1 MQSLSLVRYM
11 EATPL
16 FTVQDLKDRYGRNSS
31 ERTILNVLHRLKK
44 QGRVQAVAR
53 GVYAGASASAPLNRY
68 VVPRHVREDAVI
80 ACHSALE
87 FHGVANQVFQTV
99 YYFSAQHRRDVVF
112 GDVVYHRVAPPRL
125 LRRSGKLGFQV
136 EQAADKVRVTRRER
150 SFVDC
155 LLFQEFGGGPGELD
169 KCLAMFPSF
178 DFGLALEY
186 LTVLRRPWLYAR
198 VGFLLDRHA
207 DRLFFSGKHR
217 DAFLARRPRGV
228 AYLERKRPGFRWVET
243 WNLMV
248 PETLLSSPE
257 AGARS

>member
-16 FTVQDLKDRYGRNSS
+16 FTVQELKDLYGKSS
-31 ERTILNVLHRLKK
+31 SDRTILNLLHRLKK

-53 GVYAGASASAPLNRY
+53 GVYGGALASTPLNRY
-68 VVPRHVREDAVI
+68 AVPRHIREDAVV

-99 YYFSAQHRRDVVF
+99 YYFSEQHRRDVVF
-112 GDVVYHRVAPPRL
+112 SGVVYHRVAPPRL
-125 LRRSGKLGFQV
+125 LRHSGKPGLQV
-136 EQAADKVRVTRRER
+136 EQAADQVKVTSRER
-150 SFVDC
+150 SFADC
-155 LLFQEFGGGPGELD
+155 LLFQEFGGGPEELD

-178 DFGLALEY
+178 DFGFALEY
-186 LTVLRRPWLYAR
+186 LKVLRRPWLYAR
-198 VGFLLDRHA
+198 VGYLLDRHA
-207 DRLFFSGKHR
+207 DRLYFIGKHR

-228 AYLERKRPGFRWVET
+228 AYLERKRPGLRWIET

-248 PETLLSSPE
+248 PEILLPSPGQ
-257 AGARS
+257 GARS